1 MRTLRSR
8 ECGLYEASDLLLGDH
23 LCEKSHTVQYLPVA
37 MPHKRKRR
45 LKSHSEL
52 KELLAANSDSEDIFV
67 DNVIST
73 HYPNRPDSLDEVCL
87 HDFVS
92 EYDYY
97 HMDSA
102 GNRTYRKLT
111 KPKFINHKI
120 YDPNN
125 PEQREDYFYALLL
138 LFVPFRDESSLLN
151 EDETAEEAFE
161 RLLPDDDDASTYHSR
176 LQAMLKAR
184 NTLKEIN
191 QAREL
196 DPIEKNED
204 NEDPEVYG
212 EAKSAMQDLV
222 DINTSGSND
231 FSLKEREEMLN
242 ADQSRIYHKVRNT
255 HASSETT

>member
-1 MRTLRSR
+1 MYG
-8 ECGLYEASDLLLGDH
+8 GL
-23 LCEKSHTVQYLPVA
+23 K
-37 MPHKRKRR
+37 
-45 LKSHSEL
+45 
-52 KELLAANSDSEDIFV
+52 
-67 DNVIST
+67 
-73 HYPNRPDSLDEVCL
+73 
-87 HDFVS
+87 
-92 EYDYY
+92 
-97 HMDSA
+97 DSA

-111 KPKFINHKI
+111 KPKFINHKM

-125 PEQREDYFYALLL
+125 PEEREDYFYALLL

-212 EAKSAMQDLV
+212 EAKSTMQDLV

-242 ADQSRIYHKVRNT
+242 ADQSRIYHKVRT
-255 HASSETT
+255 HMLHQKQHEDGECECALDPLRMFISGVGDTGKSFLIDAIKAMVK